1 MFTFIRRTIWFFL
14 LCISLAVAAGC
25 VFFLKMESELP
36 DINELK
42 NVEFETPMHIYSS
55 DGKLMFVFG
64 QIKREPIAI
73 QDVPKMLINAF
84 VSIEDQ
90 RFYEHSGFDMVGIIR
105 AAVEYAKTHQK
116 KQGASTITQQVAK
129 NFFLTRER
137 TFERKIKELIISLKI
152 ERELTKDQI
161 MELYL
166 NKIALGHNSYGV
178 VAASKVYFGKELGEL
193 TLAEMATLAG
203 LPKAPSSYNPISHPE
218 KSKER
223 RNLVL
228 SKMLQYGYI
237 SREEYNQAV
246 DEPLI
251 SSYHGPEIEFRSD
264 YIAEM
269 ARQRVI
275 DRFGEAVTTKGI
287 KVYTTVNSEVQKL
300 ADDAVFKGIMEYD
313 RRHGYRGAAKTLW
326 NPKEEPWDEEK
337 IQEHLKSLPKISSLI
352 PAVATRVTDREIEIS
367 MKNNMRGVV
376 TWEGIKWAARFLTD
390 RRVTGLPRSAKE
402 VAKAGQL
409 IYVYTDDKGVLQLG
423 QIPAVQSALVS
434 LDPQNGAIRAMVG
447 GFSFAQSKFNRAEQ
461 AKRQPGSNIKPFIYS
476 AAIEHGYTPSS
487 IIMDVPIGSWES
499 GKSHKWHPKN
509 SPNVYDGPIT
519 MREALAKSKNV
530 VAVRLLRGTGLKNVV
545 AHLEKLGFSV
555 PKMYQNDPLA
565 LGTLEMTP
573 LELARGYAA
582 ISNGGFLI
590 HPYIVQR
597 IEDDSGNL
605 LYEAN
610 PVIACTTCEDHVMDP
625 QAYSDGHGHRI
636 ARQVISHANAFLIS
650 DMMHTGIYGGADR
663 GLGGF
668 NGTGWRTAKAM
679 PNRKD
684 FSGKTGTTNNSKD
697 CWFTGLNGDV
707 VTSVWIGFDNHARSL
722 GREAGATAAQPIW
735 NYFMVPYMK
744 NFPEN
749 PVYKPDTVITH
760 KVSRAT
766 GLFVGDGAAGRNEFF
781 EIGTNPADHSAFTGG
796 ASNSYFNY
804 GSGKSSGSE
813 SSGNTVPT
821 ASDLF

>member
-1 MFTFIRRTIWFFL
+1 MLTFIRRTFWFL
-14 LCISLAVAAGC
+14 LLCVSVGIACGC
-25 VFFLKMESELP
+25 VFFLKMERELP

-64 QIKREPIAI
+64 QIKREPVSISEI
-73 QDVPKMLINAF
+73 PKMLINAF

-90 RFYEHSGFDMVGIIR
+90 RFYEHSGFDAVGIIR
-105 AAVEYAKTHQK
+105 AAVEFAKTRKK

-137 TFERKIKELIISLKI
+137 TFERKLKELIISIKM

-178 VAASKVYFGKELGEL
+178 LAASKVYFGKKLSEL
-193 TLAEMATLAG
+193 TLSEMAVLAG
-203 LPKAPSSYNPISHPE
+203 LPKAPSTYNPISHPE
-218 KSKER
+218 KARER

-228 SKMLQYGYI
+228 AKMLEYGYI
-237 SREEYNQAV
+237 TKAEHDEAV
-246 DEPLI
+246 DEPLVA
-251 SSYHGPEIEFRSD
+251 SFHGPEIEFRSD
-264 YIAEM
+264 YISEM

-287 KVYTTVNSEVQKL
+287 RVYTTVNSEVQTL
-300 ADDAVFKGIMEYD
+300 ADEAVFKGIMEYD
-313 RRHGYRGAAKTLW
+313 RRHGYRGAARELW
-326 NPKEEPWDEEK
+326 SSKDRPWDEEQ
-337 IQEHLKSLPKISSLI
+337 IQDYLKGQ
-352 PAVATRVTDREIEIS
+352 PAVSKLLPAVINKVSDREIDVSI
-367 MKNNMRGVV
+367 KNGIHGVIP
-376 TWEGIKWAARFLTD
+376 WDGIKWAARFLTD
-390 RRVTGLPRSAKE
+390 RRTTGAPRSAKD
-402 VAKAGQL
+402 VAKPGQM
-409 IYVYTDDKGVLQLG
+409 IYVYTDEKGVLQLA

-447 GFSFAQSKFNRAEQ
+447 GFSFTQSKFNRAEQ

-476 AAIEHGYTPSS
+476 AAIEHGFTLSS
-487 IIMDVPIGSWES
+487 VVLDVPIGSWET
-499 GKSHKWHPKN
+499 GKHLKWHPKN
-509 SPNVYDGPIT
+509 SPNTYDGPIT
-519 MREALAKSKNV
+519 LREALAKSKNV
-530 VAVRLLRGTGLKNVV
+530 VAVRLLRATGLKNVV
-545 AHLEKLGFSV
+545 AHLEKLGFAV
-555 PKMYQNDPLA
+555 PKAYQNDPLA

-597 IEDDSGNL
+597 IEDDTGKI

-610 PVIACTTCEDHVMDP
+610 PVIACTTCEDHVLDTVS
-625 QAYSDGHGHRI
+625 YSDGKGHRI
-636 ARQVISHANAFLIS
+636 ARQVLSHANAFLVS
-650 DMMHTGIYGGADR
+650 EMMHTGIYGGAER

-679 PNRKD
+679 PDRKD
-684 FSGKTGTTNNSKD
+684 FSGKTGTTNESKD
-697 CWFTGLNGDV
+697 CWFTGLNGSV

-722 GREAGATAAQPIW
+722 GRESGATAAQPIW

-744 NFPEN
+744 NSPVN
-749 PVYKPDTVITH
+749 PVYQPETVIT
-760 KVSRAT
+760 KRVSRST
-766 GLFVGDGAAGRNEFF
+766 GLFVGDGAGNSRNEFF
-781 EIGTNPADHSAFTGG
+781 EVGTNPADHSVYTGG
-796 ASNSYFNY
+796 ASNSYFDY
-804 GSGKSSGSE
+804 GTRSSGGG
-813 SSGNTVPT
+813 GNSVPS
-821 ASDLF
+821 ASDIF